1 MGASKR
7 ALIYSPP
14 LLSASHRKTHL
25 LVTAGAG
32 HGWETRWQ
40 GISRKV
46 QKKTELSPVG
56 IFNIRFADG
65 FMETGLVWTL
75 RNPL

>member
-1 MGASKR
+1 MGAPKR

-32 HGWETRWQ
+32 HGRETRWQ

-46 QKKTELSPVG
+46 QKKMSMNVIVCLQKRVRADLSPCYQ
-56 IFNIRFADG
+56 FHH
-65 FMETGLVWTL
+65 
-75 RNPL
+75 